1 VRQTLRLA
9 LLFAGLFVA
18 ILVVHQQVRLQAA
31 EFLLTGAYTPQAAL
45 AEWQKAGYGTRLLL
59 ELFTGGALVTLALSS
74 LRMAQ
79 GHGQRSMAS
88 SAEALPPL
96 TAALKDLKD
105 QEATQRQEKRAAI
118 AQVSEMRAIQ
128 STILEGISSGVV
140 TVDGEGLLA
149 TCNPAACAILDWRAQ
164 PPIGRPASDLFR
176 GGLPGDL
183 IDPAAPPRRVEFIWR
198 PMGGQPK
205 HLGLSLSPIQTPAG
219 RLTAV
224 LFTDLTQVKRLK
236 RQVELRRHLAQLGE
250 VSAGIAHEFRNNM
263 GAVLGYARLIAH
275 DTPMGSPT
283 REVVDA
289 MTAELTGMEHL
300 IRDLLDFSRKDE
312 LNLSRVEPA
321 ALVRHAAEVA
331 AADFDVEVTLCLG
344 TDLPPLNADEAR
356 LRQGLINLVR
366 NACEAVQ
373 VLPEGTARV
382 TVTAQA
388 EAGAEGR
395 PAEWLSIS
403 VADNGPG
410 VDDAQRAKIFLPFFT
425 TKESGTGMGLPH
437 VHKTVTAHGGDVTL
451 IPTPGGGA
459 TFRLRLPTVHRRSGP
474 PPEAPEDVL

>member
-1 VRQTLRLA
+1 VRQTLRLGA
-9 LLFAGLFVA
+9 LFAGLFVA
-18 ILVVHQQVRLQAA
+18 ILVVHQQVRLEAA
-31 EFLLTGAYTPQAAL
+31 DFLLTGTYTPESVLSEWHRAGYATRVLLQVFAAGAFVAL
-45 AEWQKAGYGTRLLL
+45 AFSY
-59 ELFTGGALVTLALSS
+59 

-79 GHGQRSMAS
+79 GHGERAMTAP
-88 SAEALPPL
+88 EALPPL
-96 TAALKDLKD
+96 TAVLKDLKD
-105 QEATQRQEKRAAI
+105 QEETQRQEKTAAI
-118 AQVSEMRAIQ
+118 AQVSEIRAIQ

-140 TVDGEGLLA
+140 TVDGEGRLA
-149 TCNPAACAILDWRAQ
+149 TCNPAACAILEWRAA
-164 PPIGRPASDLFR
+164 PPLGRPVADLFR
-176 GGLPGDL
+176 GGLPKDL
-183 IDPAAPPRRVEFIWR
+183 IDPAAAPRRVEFIWR
-198 PMGGQPK
+198 PSGAQPK

-236 RQVELRRHLAQLGE
+236 RQVEMRRHLAQLGE

-275 DTPMGSPT
+275 DTPEGSPT
-283 REVVDA
+283 REVVAA

-312 LNLSRVEPA
+312 LNLSRVEVAP
-321 ALVRHAAEVA
+321 LVRHAVEVARADFEAEV
-331 AADFDVEVTLCLG
+331 VLCLAL
-344 TDLPPLNADEAR
+344 DLPPLNADEAR
-356 LRQGLINLVR
+356 LRQSVINLVR
-366 NACEAVQ
+366 NACEAVRERPQ
-373 VLPEGTARV
+373 GAGRV

-395 PAEWLSIS
+395 PGEWATVS

-410 VDDAQRAKIFLPFFT
+410 VDPALRPKIFLPFFT
-425 TKESGTGMGLPH
+425 TKKSGTGMGLPH

-459 TFRLRLPTVHRRSGP
+459 TFRLRLPTVHRRPGQL
-474 PPEAPEDVL
+474 PEAPEDVL

>member
-1 VRQTLRLA
+1 MTA
-9 LLFAGLFVA
+9 
-18 ILVVHQQVRLQAA
+18 
-31 EFLLTGAYTPQAAL
+31 TG
-45 AEWQKAGYGTRLLL
+45 
-59 ELFTGGALVTLALSS
+59 
-74 LRMAQ
+74 
-79 GHGQRSMAS
+79 
-88 SAEALPPL
+88 EALPPL

-105 QEATQRQEKRAAI
+105 QEVTQRQEKRAAI
-118 AQVSEMRAIQ
+118 AQMSEIRAIQ

-140 TVDGEGLLA
+140 TVDGEGRLA
-149 TCNPAACAILDWRAQ
+149 TCNPAACAILEWRAQ
-164 PPIGRPASDLFR
+164 PPIGRPVADLFR
-176 GGLPGDL
+176 GGLPPDL
-183 IDPAAPPRRVEFIWR
+183 IDPAASPRRVEFIWR
-198 PMGGQPK
+198 RGAQPK

-236 RQVELRRHLAQLGE
+236 RQVEMRRHLAQLGE

-275 DTPMGSPT
+275 DTPADSPT

-289 MTAELTGMEHL
+289 MMAELTGMEHL

-312 LNLSRVEPA
+312 LNLSRVEVAP
-321 ALVRHAAEVA
+321 LVRHAVEVA
-331 AADFDVEVTLCLG
+331 RADFDTEVTLCLG
-344 TDLPPLNADEAR
+344 TELPPLSADEAR
-356 LRQGLINLVR
+356 LRQCVINLVR
-366 NACEAVQ
+366 NACEATHDG
-373 VLPEGTARV
+373 PGDGAKV
-382 TVTAQA
+382 TVTTQA
-388 EAGAEGR
+388 EPTEPGR
-395 PAEWLSIS
+395 PAEWVTVV

-410 VDDAQRAKIFLPFFT
+410 VDDALRPKIFLPFFT

-459 TFRLRLPTVHRRSGP
+459 TFRLRLPTVHRRPGP

>member
-1 VRQTLRLA
+1 MRQTLRLA
-9 LLFAGLFVA
+9 LLFAGLFFA
-18 ILVVHQQVRLQAA
+18 ILVVHQQVRLEAA
-31 EFLLTGAYTPQAAL
+31 DFLLTAAYTPASAL
-45 AEWQKAGYGTRLLL
+45 AEWHKAGYGTRVLL
-59 ELFTGGALVTLALSS
+59 ELFTGGALVTLILSS

-79 GHGQRSMAS
+79 GHGQRAMNPS
-88 SAEALPPL
+88 EALPPL
-96 TAALKDLKD
+96 TAVLKDLKD
-105 QEATQRQEKRAAI
+105 QEETQRQEKRAAI
-118 AQVSEMRAIQ
+118 AQVSEIRAIQ

-140 TVDGEGLLA
+140 TVDGEGRLA
-149 TCNPAACAILDWRAQ
+149 TCNPAAAAILEWRGI
-164 PPIGRPASDLFR
+164 PPVGRPVADLFR
-176 GGLPGDL
+176 GALPGDL

-198 PMGGQPK
+198 PPGAQPK

-236 RQVELRRHLAQLGE
+236 RQVEMRRHLAQLGE

-275 DTPMGSPT
+275 DTPADSPT

-289 MTAELTGMEHL
+289 MMAELTGMEYL

-321 ALVRHAAEVA
+321 ALVRHAVEVA
-331 AADFDVEVTLCLG
+331 RAEFDGEVTLCLG
-344 TDLPPLNADEAR
+344 TDLPQLSADEVR
-356 LRQGLINLVR
+356 LRQAVINLVR
-366 NACEAVQ
+366 NACEAVRD
-373 VLPEGTARV
+373 VPDGAGRV

-395 PAEWLSIS
+395 PAEWVSVS

-410 VDDAQRAKIFLPFFT
+410 VADGLRPKIFLPFFT
-425 TKESGTGMGLPH
+425 TKETGTGMGLPH

-459 TFRLRLPTVHRRSGP
+459 TFRLRLPTVHRRPGP